1 MALNN
6 KCANCGYNFKPED
19 GNICPS
25 CLAARQEESSAST
38 ASAYTTNT
46 ANQNYRANN
55 QPAYQGNYYSP
66 KKNNANVV
74 IAIIVLVVITAVVAL
89 CIFAFSYY
97 QITGHSIRSEDSQ
110 ISDYDDSYAT
120 NKEYYADY
128 DVKEVSLTFG
138 ESYTLE
144 NDITILFDAP
154 KDLGTEYNGYTA
166 AEENKI
172 VALDFTALNIIGYD
186 QYYDNYFIFE
196 GKDSKDEY
204 YSLPFCG
211 VFENESPEY
220 MYLLNGCP
228 VQKTAYYEI
237 PQDSSSL
244 EFVYYAENCDDEG
257 EIIDVTK
264 LIYS

>member
-6 KCANCGYNFKPED
+6 KCLNCGYNFKPED

-25 CLAARQEESSAST
+25 CLAARQEDNSVPNT
-38 ASAYTTNT
+38 SAYTTNT
-46 ANQNYRANN
+46 ANQSYQAYN

-97 QITGHSIRSEDSQ
+97 QTTGHSIRLEDSQ
-110 ISDYDDSYAT
+110 TSDYDDSYTT

-128 DVKEVSLTFG
+128 DVKEVRLNFG
-138 ESYTLE
+138 ESYTLK
-144 NDITILFDAP
+144 NDITVFFNAP
-154 KDLGTEYNGYTA
+154 KDMGTEYNGYKA
-166 AEENKI
+166 AEGNKI
-172 VALDFTALNIIGYD
+172 VALDFTLLNTIGYD
-186 QYYDNYFIFE
+186 QYFDNYFVFE
-196 GKDSKDEY
+196 GKDSTDEY

-220 MYLLNGCP
+220 MYLLNACP

-244 EFVYYAENCDDEG
+244 QFAYYAENCDDEDK
-257 EIIDVTK
+257 IIDVTK
-264 LIYS
+264 IIYS